1 MRYEATATCLSWIP
15 PTAVEGVFS
24 LPFGLG
30 VAHFDQPPPDQ
41 LPEIEALLSADAIRF
56 ANQLHAWI
64 EVQNG
69 QIIAHGMSGGGH
81 LGSTTVRLRSRGLTF
96 AGGLGETDP
105 VGVDLRR
112 RDQVGEGD
120 AGEGQPV
127 GPQPDRGGTEVS
139 TAGHPVRD
147 DLAVLDL
154 DPRVQLVGE
163 PDRVGGQQC
172 LDFLQLIG
180 RRLVEVGHA
189 QAEWQAEH
197 SLDRGG
203 RDPRQARRGGFV
215 SHQALRTKNPASR
228 PGLASTGRGRW

>member
-1 MRYEATATCLSWIP
+1 M
-15 PTAVEGVFS
+15 V
-24 LPFGLG
+24 
-30 VAHFDQPPPDQ
+30 DQ
-41 LPEIEALLSADAIRF
+41 AIG
-56 ANQLHAWI
+56 AI
-64 EVQNG
+64 SCQNG
-69 QIIAHGMSGGGH
+69 GRDTA
-81 LGSTTVRLRSRGLTF
+81 RGPGVP
-96 AGGLGETDP
+96 ASGLGEMDP

-127 GPQPDRGGTEVS
+127 GPQPDRGGAEVS

-215 SHQALRTKNPASR
+215 SHQALRAKNSAAARVLRRPAADDGEGGVSGITEDV
-228 PGLASTGRGRW
+228 PA